1 MDIKGLV
8 IRLAVAAVAFWLIR
22 LGWRMIGDD
31 PAMLFI
37 YVIFLAVVGGVCIVK
52 WVLPWIGDTASTA
65 MLSSGEEVRPD
76 ESMKAAAKVA
86 QGDYEGAI
94 AEYEKSLRENPK
106 QAFAVGEIAKIC
118 SDKLGDPQRAL
129 SVLEQHLAATQWSED
144 DAAFLRFRMVDLQ
157 VDTLKNYEAGRELLQ
172 QVMADFP
179 NTRHAAN
186 AHHKMNEVEQAQFKA
201 MQEQR
206 KQAGGAGVA

>member
-1 MDIKGLV
+1 MDIKGLI
-8 IRLAVAAVAFWLIR
+8 IRVAIIGAAVWLVR
-22 LGWRMIGDD
+22 FGWNRIGDD

-37 YVIFLAVVGGVCIVK
+37 YVIVLAVVAGVAMVK
-52 WVLPWIGDTASTA
+52 WVLPWIGDAASTA

-106 QAFAVGEIAKIC
+106 QAFAVGEMAKIC
-118 SDKLGDPQRAL
+118 NEKLGDAQRAL
-129 SVLEQHLAATQWSED
+129 SVLNQHLAATQWSED
-144 DAAFLRFRMVDLQ
+144 DAAFLRFRIVDIH
-157 VDTLKNYEAGRELLQ
+157 VDTLKDFEKARELLQ
-172 QVMADFP
+172 QVIAEFP
-179 NTRHAAN
+179 NTRHSAN

-201 MQEQR
+201 IQEQR
-206 KQAGGAGVA
+206 LKSAGSGTA